1 MIRVDYDRN
10 LLEIR
15 PFSGEELWKAYHLIE
30 EGDLASAETVRI
42 LKIGE
47 GEKSRRKA
55 ILKIMVEEVEF
66 EVSSET
72 IQLRGRVLECPED
85 MEGVLGHYHT
95 LSIGVGN
102 RVIIEKKELS
112 AIHRRILSQ
121 GVSARKYIIVAIEL
135 GTATLAIVKDY
146 GIVETVEV
154 EHDVLGK
161 NFPKEHEALSV
172 RFFHEVA
179 KALRNIWVKED
190 KPKIIL
196 IGLSIIREAFLKFL
210 GDKYKDLHASIGGS
224 FHSSGGTISAV
235 NQFLR
240 SNEMKVVARELK
252 VVDEIT
258 AIEGFF
264 KSLVDGKAVY
274 GLEETWKA
282 VEKGAVDRLIIHV
295 KQVSRSG
302 SLKEKVMEMMRLV
315 EQYGGE
321 ITLVSGRH
329 ESAEKLR
336 RIGGI
341 AGILRYKMIY

>member
-1 MIRVDYDRN
+1 MINVNYDKKV
-10 LLEIR
+10 LEIR
-15 PFSGEELWKAYHLIE
+15 PFSGEELWKAYHLID

-42 LKIGE
+42 LKIDE

-55 ILKIMVEEVEF
+55 LLKIMVENVEF

-72 IQLRGRVLECPED
+72 IKLRGRVLECPDD

-95 LSIGVGN
+95 LTIGVGD
-102 RVIIEKKELS
+102 RVVVEKQELS
-112 AIHRRILSQ
+112 PIHRKILSRD
-121 GVSARKYIIVAIEL
+121 VSTKKYVVVAVEL
-135 GTATLAIVKDY
+135 GAATLAVVKDY
-146 GIVETVEV
+146 GVVESLEV
-154 EHDVLGK
+154 EQGIPGK
-161 NFPKEHEALSV
+161 NFPEEREAMAV
-172 RFFHEVA
+172 RFFHEVS
-179 KALRNIWVKED
+179 KTLRNIWIKEG

-196 IGLSIIREAFLKFL
+196 IGPSVTREAFLKFMES
-210 GDKYKDLHASIGGS
+210 KYKDLHSSIAGC

-235 NQFLR
+235 NEFLR

-264 KSLVDGKAVY
+264 ESLVEDKAVY

-282 VEKGAVDRLIIHV
+282 VEKGAVSQLIIHV
-295 KQVSRSG
+295 KLASQSS
-302 SLKEKVMEMMRLV
+302 SLRERVMDMIRLV

-321 ITLVSGRH
+321 VTIVSGRH

-341 AGILRYKMIY
+341 GGILRYRFY

>member
-1 MIRVDYDRN
+1 MINVNYDKKV
-10 LLEIR
+10 LEIR
-15 PFSGEELWKAYHLIE
+15 PFSGEELWKAYHLID

-42 LKIGE
+42 LKIDE

-55 ILKIMVEEVEF
+55 LLKIMVENVEF

-72 IQLRGRVLECPED
+72 IKLRGRVLECPDD

-95 LSIGVGN
+95 LTIGVGD
-102 RVIIEKKELS
+102 RVVVEKQELS
-112 AIHRRILSQ
+112 LLHRKILSRD
-121 GVSARKYIIVAIEL
+121 VNTKKYIIVAVEL
-135 GTATLAIVKDY
+135 GAATLAVVKDY
-146 GIVETVEV
+146 GIVESLEV
-154 EHDVLGK
+154 EQGIPGK
-161 NFPKEHEALSV
+161 NFPEEREAMAV
-172 RFFHEVA
+172 RFFQEVS
-179 KALRNIWVKED
+179 KTLRNIWIKES

-196 IGLSIIREAFLKFL
+196 IGPSVTREALLKFME
-210 GDKYKDLHASIGGS
+210 DKYTDLHSSISGC

-235 NQFLR
+235 NEFLR

-258 AIEGFF
+258 AIESFF
-264 KSLVDGKAVY
+264 NSLVEDKAVY

-282 VEKGAVDRLIIHV
+282 VEKGAVSQLIIHD
-295 KQVSRSG
+295 KLASQSS
-302 SLKEKVMEMMRLV
+302 SLREKVMEMIRLV

-321 ITLVSGRH
+321 VTIVSGRH

-341 AGILRYKMIY
+341 GGVLRYRLY

>member
-1 MIRVDYDRN
+1 MIKVDYDKKI
-10 LLEIR
+10 LEIR
-15 PFSGEELWKAYHLIE
+15 PFSGEELWKAYHLID

-42 LKIGE
+42 LKIDE

-55 ILKIMVEEVEF
+55 LLKIMVEKTEF
-66 EVSSET
+66 EVPSET
-72 IQLRGRVLECPED
+72 IQLRGRVLECPDD

-95 LSIGVGN
+95 LTIGVGD
-102 RVIIEKKELS
+102 RLVVEKQELS
-112 AIHRRILSQ
+112 PIHRKILSRD
-121 GVSARKYIIVAIEL
+121 VSTKKYVVVAVEL
-135 GTATLAIVKDY
+135 GTATLALVKDY
-146 GIVETVEV
+146 GVVESLEV
-154 EHDVLGK
+154 EHDIPGK
-161 NFPKEHEALSV
+161 NFPEEREAMAI
-172 RFFHEVA
+172 RFFHEVS
-179 KALRNIWVKED
+179 KTLRNIWIKEG

-196 IGLSIIREAFLKFL
+196 IGLSVTREAFLKFMEN
-210 GDKYKDLHASIGGS
+210 KYRDLHSSIAGC

-235 NQFLR
+235 NEFLR

-264 KSLVDGKAVY
+264 ESLVEEKAVY

-282 VEKGAVDRLIIHV
+282 VEKGAVSRLIIHV
-295 KQVSRSG
+295 KLASQSS
-302 SLKEKVMEMMRLV
+302 SLRERVMEMIRLV

-321 ITLVSGRH
+321 VTIVSGRH

-341 AGILRYKMIY
+341 GGILRYRFY

>member
-1 MIRVDYDRN
+1 MIRVDYDKKV
-10 LLEIR
+10 LEIK
-15 PFSGEELWKAYHLIE
+15 PFSGEELWKAYHLID

-42 LKIGE
+42 LKIDE

-55 ILKIMVEEVEF
+55 LLKIMVENVEF

-72 IQLRGRVLECPED
+72 IKLRGRVLECPD
-85 MEGVLGHYHT
+85 NMEGVLGHYHT
-95 LSIGVGN
+95 LTIGVGD
-102 RVIIEKKELS
+102 RVVVEKQELS
-112 AIHRRILSQ
+112 PIHRKILSRD
-121 GVSARKYIIVAIEL
+121 VSTKKYVVVAVEL
-135 GTATLAIVKDY
+135 GAATLAVVKDY
-146 GIVETVEV
+146 GVVESLEV
-154 EHDVLGK
+154 DQGIPGK
-161 NFPKEHEALSV
+161 NFPEEREAMAV
-172 RFFHEVA
+172 RFFHEVS
-179 KALRNIWVKED
+179 KTLRNIWIKEG

-196 IGLSIIREAFLKFL
+196 IGPSVTREAFLKFMES
-210 GDKYKDLHASIGGS
+210 KYKDLHSSIAGC

-235 NQFLR
+235 NEFLR

-264 KSLVDGKAVY
+264 ESLVEDKAVY

-282 VEKGAVDRLIIHV
+282 VEKGAVSQLIIHV
-295 KQVSRSG
+295 KLASQSS
-302 SLKEKVMEMMRLV
+302 SLRERVMEMIRLV

-321 ITLVSGRH
+321 VTIVSGRH

-341 AGILRYKMIY
+341 GGILRYRFY